1 MEDIVE
7 NTGRGRPTRTTGKI
21 DPKTGLRAA
30 NADGLSEL
38 LRVIHLTGT
47 AFIDAELSAP
57 WAVETPP
64 PTAIAARLAP
74 GAGRIIPYHL
84 VTEGACFVTLTGCK
98 PLRLEASQVV
108 LFPQGDVHVVSSTPG
123 LKPLQITT
131 EAVVKLTRP
140 DAIAAVHYGGDGART
155 RLICGFFACDEVLS
169 EQLLARL
176 PKLMHCKVAA
186 DGAAGLLSRSLR
198 PTGAALQLG
207 AAAVLGKLSELLF
220 VDAIRSYVE
229 SQPTDQGWLA
239 ALKDR
244 YVSRGLALIYG
255 RPYDPWTIERLAGQV
270 GISKTALTDHFAR
283 CTGMAPMQYLSL
295 WRLRLAADAL
305 RHTDRAIKL
314 IADAAGFGSTAAFT
328 RAFKREFAVS
338 PASWRKKASVPK
350 GNEAPRRLST
360 PQQ

>member
-1 MEDIVE
+1 MLRSSHRSEY
-7 NTGRGRPTRTTGKI
+7 I
-21 DPKTGLRAA
+21 DPETGLRAGS
-30 NADGLSEL
+30 ADGLSEL
-38 LRVIHLTGT
+38 LRVIHLSGT
-47 AFIDAELSAP
+47 AFIDAELTAP

-64 PTAIAARLAP
+64 PSAIAARLAP

-84 VTEGACFVTLTGCK
+84 VTEGACLVTLSGHK
-98 PLRLEASQVV
+98 PLRVEASQVV
-108 LFPQGDVHVVSSTPG
+108 MFPHGDVHVLSSTPR

-176 PKLMHCKVAA
+176 PKLMHCAVAA

-198 PTGAALQLG
+198 PSGAASQLG

-229 SQPTDQGWLA
+229 SQPRHQGWLEG
-239 ALKDR
+239 LKDR

-255 RPYDPWTIERLAGQV
+255 RPYDPWTIELLARQV
-270 GISKTALTDHFAR
+270 GISRTALTDHFVR
-283 CTGMAPMQYLSL
+283 CTAWHQCSTSRGGGCVLPPMRSDTQTGLS
-295 WRLRLAADAL
+295 
-305 RHTDRAIKL
+305 
-314 IADAAGFGSTAAFT
+314 S
-328 RAFKREFAVS
+328 
-338 PASWRKKASVPK
+338 
-350 GNEAPRRLST
+350 
-360 PQQ
+360 